1 MKKLF
6 SFIFAACMAVTAFA
20 AEEVSSCPAGTLAD
34 GKVTHELECCTI
46 VQEQGESTTAL
57 KSVSPWQAPP
67 KSIMTITPKAG
78 VSIEQFSVN
87 TKNTTLGSYLGK
99 AELTNAT
106 KVKTNNTIV
115 TFAVTDPTQPV
126 VLKFVSATI
135 KFAELTIT
143 YTGGATTE
151 PDPEQPA
158 DTTVTPTPEPE
169 PEPEPQPTTETV
181 YFINAQ
187 NWSGTIKAYAWTS
200 SSNAAWPGAAMTK
213 EAEKIGGKDVYSYTA
228 APGAYK
234 NVIFNNGSTQ
244 TADLV
249 WQAGKYYVVD
259 TWCTKDEAIAKLEA
273 PIADTWTIVGAQG
286 LVGSNWSLTD
296 KKNDMAAQ
304 ADGTYKLV
312 KENLTLAAG
321 NYEYK
326 AAKNRGWDVA
336 VPQNGNQTLKIAK
349 AGKYTVT
356 FVLDV
361 KASKLTADAV
371 IQEEVV
377 VIPTV
382 AIAGDMNEWNTSAN
396 LLTLAADKLTA
407 TATINLAEAKD
418 YGFKV
423 VLGGNWLSDGG
434 AITREASSLVF
445 TGANTEANTTL
456 TADVAGEYTF
466 TWTYATS
473 TLAVTYPAATPEQ
486 PGDTTVTPEPEPEP
500 EPEPVAETWTVVGAE
515 GLMGTGW
522 DLNNKENDMALQ
534 ADGTY
539 KLVKENLT
547 LAAGN
552 YEYKAAKDRGWDV
565 AVPQNG
571 NQTLKIDKAGKYTI
585 TFVLDIKASKLTAT
599 PTLQEEVEVIPT
611 VAIAGD
617 MNEWNTSANL
627 LVLAADKLTA
637 TATINLAEAKDYGF
651 KVVLGGN
658 WLSDGGAITRE
669 ASSLVFTGANTEANT
684 TLTADVAGEYTFTW
698 TYATNTLV
706 VTYPAKSTV
715 GFENIEATENAVK
728 FIENG
733 KLYIIREGNVYDA
746 TGARVR

>member
-20 AEEVSSCPAGTLAD
+20 AEEVSTCPAGTLAD

-57 KSVSPWQAPP
+57 QAVSPWQAPP

-106 KVKTNNTIV
+106 KVTTANTIV

-143 YTGGATTE
+143 YTGGTTTE

-200 SSNAAWPGAAMTK
+200 SSNAAWPGVAMTK

-249 WQAGKYYVVD
+249 WKAGMYYVVD
-259 TWCTKDEAIAKLEA
+259 NWYTKDDAIAKLGT

-326 AAKNRGWDVA
+326 AAKNHGWDVA

-361 KASKLTADAV
+361 KASKLTADAA
-371 IQEEVV
+371 IQEEVE

-382 AIAGDMNEWNTSAN
+382 AIAGEMNEWSETAN

-434 AITREASSLVF
+434 AITREAATLVF

-571 NQTLKIDKAGKYTI
+571 NQTLKIAKAGKYTV

-611 VAIAGD
+611 VAIAGE

-627 LVLAADKLTA
+627 LTLAADKLTA

-669 ASSLVFTGANTEANT
+669 AATLVFTGANTEANT

-698 TYATNTLV
+698 TYATSTLA

-733 KLYIIREGNVYDA
+733 KLYIIREGNIYDA
-746 TGARVR
+746 TGARVK

>member
-20 AEEVSSCPAGTLAD
+20 AEEVSSCPAGTLVD
-34 GKVTHELECCTI
+34 GKVIHELECCTI

-57 KSVSPWQAPP
+57 KSVSPWILPL
-67 KSIMTITPKAG
+67 KSTMTITPKPG
-78 VSIEQFSVN
+78 VAIEKFVITCN
-87 TKNTTLGSYLGK
+87 NTTLGNLLRQSTV
-99 AELTNAT
+99 TNAT
-106 KVKTNNTIV
+106 AIGSNNPVEYHVTNPAEPIVFTI
-115 TFAVTDPTQPV
+115 AKAEQ
-126 VLKFVSATI
+126 KI
-135 KFAELTIT
+135 KQITIT

-151 PDPEQPA
+151 PEPEQPA

-244 TADLV
+244 TADLL
-249 WQAGKYYVVD
+249 WTAGKYYVVD
-259 TWCTKDEAIAKLEA
+259 GWYTKDEAIAKLEV

-371 IQEEVV
+371 IQEEVE

-382 AIAGDMNEWNTSAN
+382 AIAGEMNEWNETAN

-423 VLGGNWLSDGG
+423 ILGGNWLSDGG
-434 AITREASSLVF
+434 AITREAATLVF
-445 TGANTEANTTL
+445 TGANT
-456 TADVAGEYTF
+456 
-466 TWTYATS
+466 
-473 TLAVTYPAATPEQ
+473 Q
-486 PGDTTVTPEPEPEP
+486 
-500 EPEPVAETWTVVGAE
+500 
-515 GLMGTGW
+515 
-522 DLNNKENDMALQ
+522 
-534 ADGTY
+534 
-539 KLVKENLT
+539 
-547 LAAGN
+547 
-552 YEYKAAKDRGWDV
+552 
-565 AVPQNG
+565 
-571 NQTLKIDKAGKYTI
+571 
-585 TFVLDIKASKLTAT
+585 
-599 PTLQEEVEVIPT
+599 
-611 VAIAGD
+611 
-617 MNEWNTSANL
+617 
-627 LVLAADKLTA
+627 
-637 TATINLAEAKDYGF
+637 
-651 KVVLGGN
+651 
-658 WLSDGGAITRE
+658 
-669 ASSLVFTGANTEANT
+669 ANT

-715 GFENIEATENAVK
+715 GFENIEATEKAVK

-733 KLYIIREGNVYDA
+733 QIFILRDGAVFNLM
-746 TGARVR
+746 GARVK

>member
-20 AEEVSSCPAGTLAD
+20 AEEVSTCPAGTLAD

-57 KSVSPWQAPP
+57 KSVSPWQAPA

-78 VSIEQFSVN
+78 VSIEKFSVN
-87 TKNTTLGSYLGK
+87 TKNTTLATYIGK
-99 AELTNAT
+99 TELTNAT
-106 KVKTNNTIV
+106 KTTTQGTVV
-115 TFAVTDPTQPV
+115 TFVVTDPTQPV
-126 VLKFVSATI
+126 VMKFVSTTI

-143 YTGGATTE
+143 YTGGTTTA

-158 DTTVTPTPEPE
+158 DTTVTPTPE

-200 SSNAAWPGAAMTK
+200 TSNAAWPGVAMTK
-213 EAEKIGGKDVYSYTA
+213 EAEQIGGKDVYSYTA

-244 TADLV
+244 TKDLV

-259 TWCTKDEAIAKLEA
+259 NWYTKDEAIAKLGA
-273 PIADTWTIVGAQG
+273 PIADTWTVVGGSG
-286 LVGSNWSLTD
+286 LLGSNWSLTD
-296 KKNDMAAQ
+296 EANDMTLQ

-312 KENLTLAAG
+312 KENLSLAACS
-321 NYEYK
+321 YEYK

-336 VPQNGNQTLKIAK
+336 VPQSGNQTLKISK

-361 KASKLTADAV
+361 NATKLTATAT
-371 IQEEVV
+371 IQEEVE

-434 AITREASSLVF
+434 AVTREASSLVF
-445 TGANTEANTTL
+445 TGANAEANTTL
-456 TADVAGEYTF
+456 TADVAGDYTF

-473 TLAVTYPAATPEQ
+473 TLVVTYPALAPDPEQ
-486 PGDTTVTPEPEPEP
+486 PGDTTVTP

-552 YEYKAAKDRGWDV
+552 HEYKAAKDRAWTT
-565 AVPQNG
+565 AVPQDG
-571 NQTLKIDKAGKYTI
+571 NQTLTISKAGKYTV
-585 TFVLDIKASKLTAT
+585 TFVLDINASKLTAT

-658 WLSDGGAITRE
+658 WLSDGGAVTRE
-669 ASSLVFTGANTEANT
+669 AATLVFTGANTQANT

-746 TGARVR
+746 TGARVK

>member
-1 MKKLF
+1 MR
-6 SFIFAACMAVTAFA
+6 IQGYTA
-20 AEEVSSCPAGTLAD
+20 
-34 GKVTHELECCTI
+34 
-46 VQEQGESTTAL
+46 
-57 KSVSPWQAPP
+57 
-67 KSIMTITPKAG
+67 
-78 VSIEQFSVN
+78 
-87 TKNTTLGSYLGK
+87 
-99 AELTNAT
+99 
-106 KVKTNNTIV
+106 
-115 TFAVTDPTQPV
+115 
-126 VLKFVSATI
+126 
-135 KFAELTIT
+135 
-143 YTGGATTE
+143 
-151 PDPEQPA
+151 
-158 DTTVTPTPEPE
+158 E

-326 AAKNRGWDVA
+326 AAKDRGWDVA

-349 AGKYTVT
+349 AGKYTIT
-356 FVLDV
+356 FVLDI

-371 IQEEVV
+371 IQEEVE

-382 AIAGDMNEWNTSAN
+382 AIAGEMNEWSETAN
-396 LLTLAADKLTA
+396 MLTLAADKLTA

-434 AITREASSLVF
+434 AVTREA
-445 TGANTEANTTL
+445 
-456 TADVAGEYTF
+456 
-466 TWTYATS
+466 AT
-473 TLAVTYPAATPEQ
+473 
-486 PGDTTVTPEPEPEP
+486 
-500 EPEPVAETWTVVGAE
+500 
-515 GLMGTGW
+515 
-522 DLNNKENDMALQ
+522 
-534 ADGTY
+534 
-539 KLVKENLT
+539 
-547 LAAGN
+547 
-552 YEYKAAKDRGWDV
+552 
-565 AVPQNG
+565 
-571 NQTLKIDKAGKYTI
+571 
-585 TFVLDIKASKLTAT
+585 
-599 PTLQEEVEVIPT
+599 
-611 VAIAGD
+611 
-617 MNEWNTSANL
+617 
-627 LVLAADKLTA
+627 
-637 TATINLAEAKDYGF
+637 
-651 KVVLGGN
+651 
-658 WLSDGGAITRE
+658 
-669 ASSLVFTGANTEANT
+669 LVFTGANTEANT

-715 GFENIEATENAVK
+715 GFENIEATESAVK

-733 KLYIIREGNVYDA
+733 KIFIIREGNIYDA
-746 TGARVR
+746 TGARVK

>member
-20 AEEVSSCPAGTLAD
+20 AEEVSTCPAGTLAD

-57 KSVSPWQAPP
+57 KSVSPWQAPA

-78 VSIEQFSVN
+78 ISIEQFSVN
-87 TKNTTLGSYLGK
+87 TKNTTLATYIGK
-99 AELTNAT
+99 TELTNAT
-106 KVKTNNTIV
+106 KTTTQGTVV
-115 TFAVTDPTQPV
+115 TFVVTDPTQPV
-126 VLKFVSATI
+126 VLKFVSTTI

-143 YTGGATTE
+143 YTGGTTTE

-200 SSNAAWPGAAMTK
+200 SSNAAWPGVAMTK
-213 EAEKIGGKDVYSYTA
+213 EAEQIGGKDVYSYTA

-244 TADLV
+244 TKDLV
-249 WQAGKYYVVD
+249 WQAGKYYVVND
-259 TWCTKDEAIAKLEA
+259 WYTKDEAIAKLGA
-273 PIADTWTIVGAQG
+273 PIADTWTVVGASG
-286 LVGSNWSLTD
+286 LLGSNWSLTD
-296 KKNDMAAQ
+296 EANDMTLQ

-312 KENLTLAAG
+312 KENLSLAAG
-321 NYEYK
+321 SYEYK

-336 VPQNGNQTLKIAK
+336 VPQSGNQTLKISK

-356 FVLDV
+356 FVLD
-361 KASKLTADAV
+361 KNATKLTATAT
-371 IQEEVV
+371 IQEEVE

-382 AIAGDMNEWNTSAN
+382 AIAGDMNEWSMNAN

-445 TGANTEANTTL
+445 TGANAEANTTL
-456 TADVAGEYTF
+456 TADVAGDYTF

-473 TLAVTYPAATPEQ
+473 TLVVTYPALAPDPEQ
-486 PGDTTVTPEPEPEP
+486 PGDTTVT
-500 EPEPVAETWTVVGAE
+500 PEPVAETWTVVGAE

-547 LAAGN
+547 LAVGN

-565 AVPQNG
+565 AVPQQG
-571 NQTLKIDKAGKYTI
+571 NQTLTISKAGKYTV
-585 TFVLDIKASKLTAT
+585 TFVLDITALTLTAT

-617 MNEWNTSANL
+617 MNGWNTSANL

-658 WLSDGGAITRE
+658 WLSDGGAVTRE
-669 ASSLVFTGANTEANT
+669 AATLVFTGANTDANT

-746 TGARVR
+746 TGARVK

>member
-20 AEEVSSCPAGTLAD
+20 AEESYLCPAGTLED
-34 GKVTHELECCTI
+34 GKLTYETECCTI
-46 VQEQGESTTAL
+46 VHEQGESTTAL
-57 KSVSPWQAPP
+57 KSVSPWKAPS
-67 KSIMTITPKAG
+67 KSIMTITPKPG
-78 VSIEQFSVN
+78 VSIEKFVVN
-87 TKNTTLGSYLGK
+87 AKTTTLGTFLASK
-99 AELTNAT
+99 CTWTNA
-106 KVKTNNTIV
+106 VKTASDNKLV
-115 TFAVTDPTQPV
+115 TFSVTNGTEPV
-126 VLKFVSATI
+126 VCVFSYTTYDIVQI
-135 KFAELTIT
+135 DFT

-151 PDPEQPA
+151 PEPEQPA

-169 PEPEPQPTTETV
+169 PEPEPEPKPTGEIYTV
-181 YFINAQ
+181 A
-187 NWSGTIKAYAWTS
+187 
-200 SSNAAWPGAAMTK
+200 
-213 EAEKIGGKDVYSYTA
+213 
-228 APGAYK
+228 
-234 NVIFNNGSTQ
+234 GSP
-244 TADLV
+244 
-249 WQAGKYYVVD
+249 
-259 TWCTKDEAIAKLEA
+259 AKLF
-273 PIADTWTIVGAQG
+273 
-286 LVGSNWSLTD
+286 GSEWNPANKANIMEFL
-296 KKNDMAAQ
+296 
-304 ADGTYKLV
+304 ADGTYKWEKKDVEMSATTVQFKVV
-312 KENLTLAAG
+312 KGSAWGTEYPSS
-321 NYEYK
+321 NY
-326 AAKNRGWDVA
+326 N
-336 VPQNGNQTLKIAK
+336 LKIAK
-349 AGKYTVT
+349 SGKYTITIT
-356 FVLDV
+356 FNPNGNKVG
-361 KASKLTADAV
+361 ATATLQ
-371 IQEEVV
+371 QEVE
-377 VIPTV
+377 VIPSI
-382 AIAGDMNEWNTSAN
+382 AIAGDMNGWNTSAN
-396 LLTLAADKLTA
+396 TFTMAEDKKTASLAL
-407 TATINLAEAKD
+407 NLEAKD
-418 YGFKV
+418 YGFKMIV
-423 VLGGNWLSDGG
+423 GGSWTNDGQK
-434 AITREASSLVF
+434 ITRENNSAVY
-445 TGANTEANTTL
+445 TGANVDTNGTL

-500 EPEPVAETWTVVGAE
+500 EPVAETWTVVGAA

-571 NQTLKIDKAGKYTI
+571 NQTLKIAKAGKYTV

-617 MNEWNTSANL
+617 MNEWNETANL

-651 KVVLGGN
+651 KVILGGN
-658 WLSDGGAITRE
+658 WLSDGGAVTRE
-669 ASSLVFTGANTEANT
+669 AATLVFTGANTEANT

-733 KLYIIREGNVYDA
+733 KIFIIREGNIYDA
-746 TGARVR
+746 TGARVK

>member
-20 AEEVSSCPAGTLAD
+20 AEESYLCPAGTLED
-34 GKVTHELECCTI
+34 GKLTYETECCTI
-46 VQEQGESTTAL
+46 VHEQGESTTAL
-57 KSVSPWQAPP
+57 KSVSPWKAPS
-67 KSIMTITPKAG
+67 KSIMTITPKPG
-78 VSIEQFSVN
+78 VSIEKFVVN
-87 TKNTTLGSYLGK
+87 AKTTTLGTFLASK
-99 AELTNAT
+99 CTWTNA
-106 KVKTNNTIV
+106 VKTASDNKLV
-115 TFAVTDPTQPV
+115 TFSVTNGTEPV
-126 VLKFVSATI
+126 VCVFSYTTYDI
-135 KFAELTIT
+135 IQIDFT

-244 TADLV
+244 TADLL
-249 WQAGKYYVVD
+249 WTAGKYYVVD
-259 TWCTKDEAIAKLEA
+259 GWYTKEEAIAKLEA

-286 LVGSNWSLTD
+286 LVGSSWSLTD

-312 KENLTLAAG
+312 KEDLTLAAG

-371 IQEEVV
+371 IQEEVE

-382 AIAGDMNEWNTSAN
+382 AIAGEMNEWNETAN

-434 AITREASSLVF
+434 AVTREA
-445 TGANTEANTTL
+445 
-456 TADVAGEYTF
+456 
-466 TWTYATS
+466 AT
-473 TLAVTYPAATPEQ
+473 
-486 PGDTTVTPEPEPEP
+486 
-500 EPEPVAETWTVVGAE
+500 
-515 GLMGTGW
+515 
-522 DLNNKENDMALQ
+522 
-534 ADGTY
+534 
-539 KLVKENLT
+539 
-547 LAAGN
+547 
-552 YEYKAAKDRGWDV
+552 
-565 AVPQNG
+565 
-571 NQTLKIDKAGKYTI
+571 
-585 TFVLDIKASKLTAT
+585 
-599 PTLQEEVEVIPT
+599 
-611 VAIAGD
+611 
-617 MNEWNTSANL
+617 
-627 LVLAADKLTA
+627 
-637 TATINLAEAKDYGF
+637 
-651 KVVLGGN
+651 
-658 WLSDGGAITRE
+658 
-669 ASSLVFTGANTEANT
+669 LVFTGANTEANT

-715 GFENIEATENAVK
+715 GFENVEATENAVK

-733 KLYIIREGNVYDA
+733 KLYIIRAGNVYDA
-746 TGARVR
+746 TGARVK

>member
-20 AEEVSSCPAGTLAD
+20 AEEVSTCPAGTLAD

-57 KSVSPWQAPP
+57 KSVSPWQAPS

-78 VSIEQFSVN
+78 VSIEKFSVN
-87 TKNTTLGSYLGK
+87 TKNTTLATYLGK

-106 KVKTNNTIV
+106 KVTTANTIV
-115 TFAVTDPTQPV
+115 TFSVTDPTQPV
-126 VLKFVSATI
+126 VFKFVSTTI

-200 SSNAAWPGAAMTK
+200 SSNAAWPGVAMTK

-249 WQAGKYYVVD
+249 WKAGMYYVVD
-259 TWCTKDEAIAKLEA
+259 NWYTKDDAIAKLGT

-326 AAKNRGWDVA
+326 AAKNHGWDVA

-361 KASKLTADAV
+361 KASKLTADAA
-371 IQEEVV
+371 IQEEVE

-382 AIAGDMNEWNTSAN
+382 AIAGEMNEWSETAN

-434 AITREASSLVF
+434 AITREAATLVF

-571 NQTLKIDKAGKYTI
+571 NQTLKIAKAGKYTV

-611 VAIAGD
+611 VAIAGE

-627 LVLAADKLTA
+627 LVLAADKLIA

-669 ASSLVFTGANTEANT
+669 AATLVFTGANTEANT

-733 KLYIIREGNVYDA
+733 KLYIIREGNIYDA
-746 TGARVR
+746 TGARVK

>member
-1 MKKLF
+1 
-6 SFIFAACMAVTAFA
+6 
-20 AEEVSSCPAGTLAD
+20 
-34 GKVTHELECCTI
+34 
-46 VQEQGESTTAL
+46 
-57 KSVSPWQAPP
+57 
-67 KSIMTITPKAG
+67 MTITPKAG
-78 VSIEQFSVN
+78 VSIEKFSVN
-87 TKNTTLGSYLGK
+87 TKNTTLATYIGK
-99 AELTNAT
+99 TELTNAT
-106 KVKTNNTIV
+106 KTTTQGTVV
-115 TFAVTDPTQPV
+115 TFVVTDPTQPV
-126 VLKFVSATI
+126 VMKFVSTTI

-143 YTGGATTE
+143 YTGGTTTA

-158 DTTVTPTPEPE
+158 DTTVTPTPE

-200 SSNAAWPGAAMTK
+200 TSNAAWPGVAMTK
-213 EAEKIGGKDVYSYTA
+213 EAEQIGGKDVYSYTA

-244 TADLV
+244 TKDLV

-259 TWCTKDEAIAKLEA
+259 NWYTKDEAIAKLGA
-273 PIADTWTIVGAQG
+273 PIADTWTVVGGSG
-286 LVGSNWSLTD
+286 LLGSNWSLTD
-296 KKNDMAAQ
+296 EANDMTLQ

-312 KENLTLAAG
+312 KENLSLAACS
-321 NYEYK
+321 YEYK

-336 VPQNGNQTLKIAK
+336 VPQSGNQTLKISK

-361 KASKLTADAV
+361 NATKLTATAT
-371 IQEEVV
+371 IQEEVE

-382 AIAGDMNEWNTSAN
+382 AIAGDMNGWSTDAN

-434 AITREASSLVF
+434 AVTREASSLVF
-445 TGANTEANTTL
+445 TGANAEANTTL
-456 TADVAGEYTF
+456 TADVAGDYTF

-473 TLAVTYPAATPEQ
+473 TLVVTYPALAPDPEQ
-486 PGDTTVTPEPEPEP
+486 PGDTTVTP

-552 YEYKAAKDRGWDV
+552 HEYKAAKDRAWTT
-565 AVPQNG
+565 AVPQDG
-571 NQTLKIDKAGKYTI
+571 NQTLTISKAGKYTV
-585 TFVLDIKASKLTAT
+585 TFVLDINASKLTAT

-658 WLSDGGAITRE
+658 WLSDGGAVTRE
-669 ASSLVFTGANTEANT
+669 AATLVFTGANTQANT

-746 TGARVR
+746 TGARVK

>member
-20 AEEVSSCPAGTLAD
+20 AEEVSTCPAGTLAD

-151 PDPEQPA
+151 PE
-158 DTTVTPTPEPE
+158 
-169 PEPEPQPTTETV
+169 
-181 YFINAQ
+181 
-187 NWSGTIKAYAWTS
+187 
-200 SSNAAWPGAAMTK
+200 
-213 EAEKIGGKDVYSYTA
+213 
-228 APGAYK
+228 
-234 NVIFNNGSTQ
+234 
-244 TADLV
+244 
-249 WQAGKYYVVD
+249 
-259 TWCTKDEAIAKLEA
+259 
-273 PIADTWTIVGAQG
+273 
-286 LVGSNWSLTD
+286 
-296 KKNDMAAQ
+296 
-304 ADGTYKLV
+304 
-312 KENLTLAAG
+312 
-321 NYEYK
+321 
-326 AAKNRGWDVA
+326 
-336 VPQNGNQTLKIAK
+336 
-349 AGKYTVT
+349 
-356 FVLDV
+356 
-361 KASKLTADAV
+361 
-371 IQEEVV
+371 
-377 VIPTV
+377 
-382 AIAGDMNEWNTSAN
+382 
-396 LLTLAADKLTA
+396 
-407 TATINLAEAKD
+407 
-418 YGFKV
+418 
-423 VLGGNWLSDGG
+423 
-434 AITREASSLVF
+434 
-445 TGANTEANTTL
+445 
-456 TADVAGEYTF
+456 
-466 TWTYATS
+466 
-473 TLAVTYPAATPEQ
+473 PEQ

-500 EPEPVAETWTVVGAE
+500 EPEPVAETWTVVGAQ

-552 YEYKAAKDRGWDV
+552 YEYKAAKDRAWTT

-571 NQTLKIDKAGKYTI
+571 NQTLKIAKAGKYTV

-617 MNEWNTSANL
+617 MNEWSETANL
-627 LVLAADKLTA
+627 LTLAADKLTA

-651 KVVLGGN
+651 KVILGGN
-658 WLSDGGAITRE
+658 WLSDGGAVTRE
-669 ASSLVFTGANTEANT
+669 AATLVFTGANTDANT

-733 KLYIIREGNVYDA
+733 KIFIIREGNIYDA
-746 TGARVR
+746 TGARVK